1 MEHEANDLNQYINLV
16 MLTNWFVVGMVF
28 FDREG
33 VYILFQAGLVLKNAK
48 SRRAW
53 RPLATTNFQSK
64 WVADSETSIPVYFPS
79 PRNNL
84 QGQTGWAFPETVNIL
99 GLGGARQNALPS

>member
-28 FDREG
+28 FNREG

-48 SRRAW
+48 SRRGW
-53 RPLATTNFQSK
+53 KPLTATKFQSK
-64 WVADSETSIPVYFPS
+64 WVADSETSIPVHFPP
-79 PRNNL
+79 PRNIG
-84 QGQTGWAFPETVNIL
+84 QGAN
-99 GLGGARQNALPS
+99 GLGIRIGC